1 MQRQLKAPV
10 LQISETRGNPVEAFS
25 RQVTPIGRVVQLC
38 LPFGSISWHRP
49 VAVEV
54 RQEETINHLPIN
66 DPTTRAIGI
75 LASTGLAIAIVSLS
89 MRKVRL
95 NRRKPS

>member
-25 RQVTPIGRVVQLC
+25 RQATPIGRVVQLH

-54 RQEETINHLPIN
+54 RQEDTNYRLPIN
-66 DPTTRAIGI
+66 DPTMRAISVLTSAGF
-75 LASTGLAIAIVSLS
+75 AIALVSLS
-89 MRKVRL
+89 MRKVRF
-95 NRRKPS
+95 NRRKPL